1 MVARVGVEPT
11 YSYCLVTGL
20 ATAPWVDRMR
30 SGQINRLIVDWLG
43 NGAPRGRRAPPPTFR
58 HVCGLEPISLT
69 CRARQ
74 RFRWLVRRPAPSEEE
89 EVLEVARDSRVARRK
104 AS

>member
-30 SGQINRLIVDWLG
+30 SGQINRLIVDWLV
-43 NGAPRGRRAPPPTFR
+43 NGAPGGRRPPP
-58 HVCGLEPISLT
+58 
-69 CRARQ
+69 
-74 RFRWLVRRPAPSEEE
+74 
-89 EVLEVARDSRVARRK
+89 
-104 AS
+104 